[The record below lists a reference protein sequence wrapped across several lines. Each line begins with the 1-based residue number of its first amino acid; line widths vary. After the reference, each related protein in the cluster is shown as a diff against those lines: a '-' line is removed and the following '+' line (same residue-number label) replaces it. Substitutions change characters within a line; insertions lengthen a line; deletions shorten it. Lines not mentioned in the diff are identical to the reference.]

1 MDDESASEEESPVAD
16 LVARAAQGDQDAWND
31 LVERYSPLLVGVI
44 RQYRLTASQLDDV
57 AQTVWLRL
65 VEHLGDLRQPEAL
78 PGWIA
83 TTARRE
89 SLKMSAAERR
99 LSPYSPLEGVQPVAD
114 GTEPDVELLRAER
127 HQALLAGLAELPGR
141 QRNLLLLLV
150 NDPPLSYQE
159 ISERSGI
166 PVGSIG
172 PTRSRALER
181 LRRTQLIQQ
190 FTDRPLELEK
200 DRR

>member
-1 MDDESASEEESPVAD
+1 MKDDPSIVELVTSA
-16 LVARAAQGDQDAWND
+16 ARGDQDAWTE
-31 LVERYSPLLVGVI
+31 LVDRFSPLLVGVI
-44 RQYRLTASQLDDV
+44 RQYRLSPSQVDDV

-65 VEHLGDLRQPEAL
+65 VEHLGDLRQPAAL
-78 PGWIA
+78 PGWIV

-89 SLKMSAAERR
+89 SLRTAASERR
-99 LSPYSPLEGVQPVAD
+99 LSPFSPLGLEQVTAD
-114 GTEPDVELLRAER
+114 VTEPDVDLLRAER
-127 HQALLAGLAELPGR
+127 HEALLTALAELPPR
-141 QRNLLLLLV
+141 QRNLLILLA
-150 NDPPLSYQE
+150 NDPPLSYAE

-181 LRRTQLIQQ
+181 LRRTEPIRD
-190 FTDRPLELEK
+190 FTDRSVELEQ

>member
-1 MDDESASEEESPVAD
+1 MEDDSPITG
-16 LVARAAQGDQDAWND
+16 LVAAAARGDQDAWNE

-44 RQYRLTASQLDDV
+44 RQYRLTANQLDDV

-78 PGWIA
+78 PGWIV

-89 SLKMSAAERR
+89 SLRMSAAERR
-99 LSPYSPLEGVQPVAD
+99 LTPFSPLEGVQPVAD
-114 GTEPDVELLRAER
+114 TAEPDQELLRAER
-127 HQALLAGLAELPGR
+127 HQALLGGLAELPTR
-141 QRNLLLLLV
+141 QRNLLMLLV
-150 NDPPLSYQE
+150 NDPPLSYAE

-166 PVGSIG
+166 PIGSIG

-181 LRRTQLIQQ
+181 LRRTQPIKQ
-190 FTDRPLELEK
+190 FTDRPLELEQ